1 VRYMKFNLSLK
12 KYFISG
18 LLVIIPITVTVYIL
32 KIIIGFTDT
41 LYPLVKSYLPFYIP
55 GFGILITFLLI
66 VLVGVV
72 TTNILGKRLV
82 AVGENM
88 IARIPL
94 VKVIYN
100 AIKQISEA
108 IFSVEHKSFSRVV
121 LIEYPRKGIFT
132 MAFVTGVATGEVKAK
147 INKKLLNVF
156 VPTTP
161 NPTSGFYLMVPEDE
175 VKVLDMK
182 PEEAFKRIVS
192 GGMAS

>member
-1 VRYMKFNLSLK
+1 MRYMKFKLSVK

-41 LYPLVKSYLPFYIP
+41 LYPVVKSYLPFYIP

-66 VLVGVV
+66 VLAGVV

-82 AVGENM
+82 GVGENM

-108 IFSVEHKSFSRVV
+108 IFSAEHKSFSRVV

-132 MAFVTGVATGEVKAK
+132 MAFVTGVATGEAQAK
-147 INKKLLNVF
+147 TDKKVLNVF

-161 NPTSGFYLMVPEDE
+161 NPTSGFYLMVPDDE

-182 PEEAFKRIVS
+182 PEEAFKSIVS

>member
-1 VRYMKFNLSLK
+1 MKFKLSLK

-18 LLVIIPITVTVYIL
+18 LLVIIPITITVYIL

-72 TTNILGKRLV
+72 TTNILGKRFV
-82 AVGENM
+82 AVGENI
-88 IARIPL
+88 IARIPF

-100 AIKQISEA
+100 GIKQIAEA
-108 IFSVEHKSFSRVV
+108 IFSDEHKSFSRVV

-132 MAFVTGVATGEVKAK
+132 MAFVTGVATGEVQAK
-147 INKKLLNVF
+147 IDKKVLNVF

-175 VKVLDMK
+175 VKELDMK
-182 PEEAFKRIVS
+182 PEEAFKRIIS

>member
-1 VRYMKFNLSLK
+1 MKFELGLK

-18 LLVIIPITVTVYIL
+18 LLVIIPITVTIYIL
-32 KIIIGFTDT
+32 KITIGFTDT
-41 LYPLVKSYLPFYIP
+41 LYPIVKSYLPFYIP

-82 AVGENM
+82 AVGEN
-88 IARIPL
+88 IITRIPL

-108 IFSVEHKSFSRVV
+108 IFSAEHKSFSRVV

-132 MAFVTGVATGEVKAK
+132 MAFVTGVATGEAQAK
-147 INKKLLNVF
+147 TDKKVLNVF